1 MEMDFFDGPRIP
13 LIGEAAPEFTAPS
26 TTGMIN
32 FPEDYKGKWVVLFSH
47 PADFT
52 PVCTTEFIWFQA
64 KKSEFDARNTELIWY
79 SVDGI
84 HSHIAW
90 VRNIKE
96 KFDVTIE
103 FPIVAH
109 PSIAHNY
116 GMLQP
121 SADDS
126 HTVRAVFII
135 DPAGKIAALMYYPL
149 SNGRNIDEILRLID
163 SLQTTANH
171 GRATPA
177 NWPNN
182 EIFGDKVIVPPASCM
197 EDAVSNES
205 NYECKDW
212 YICTDINPNK

>member
-1 MEMDFFDGPRIP
+1 MENLEKRIP
-13 LIGEAAPEFTAPS
+13 YIGEIAPSFNAPS
-26 TTGMIN
+26 TMWMLN
-32 FPEDYKGKWVVLFSH
+32 FPQEYKGKWTVLFSH

-52 PVCTTEFIWFQA
+52 PVCTTEFIWFQDKFEEF
-64 KKSEFDARNTELIWY
+64 KKRNVELIWY
-79 SVDGI
+79 SIDWLQ
-84 HSHIAW
+84 SHIAW

-96 KFDVTIE
+96 KFWVEIT

-109 PSIAHNY
+109 PKIAYDY

-135 DPAGKIAALMYYPL
+135 NPESKISAIMYYPL

-163 SLQTTANH
+163 GLQTTYNH
-171 GRATPA
+171 WRATPA

-182 EIFGDKVIVPPASCM
+182 SMSWDKVIVPPASTVS
-197 EDAVSNES
+197 DAIKNES
-205 NYECKDW
+205 KYENKDW
-212 YICTDINPNK
+212 YICFDKNPNK

>member
-1 MEMDFFDGPRIP
+1 MENFEYFDMPRVP
-13 LIGEAAPEFTAPS
+13 LIGEEAPAFGGPS
-26 TTGMIN
+26 TTGPIN

-52 PVCTTEFIWFQA
+52 PVCTTEFIGFQT
-64 KKSEFDARNTELIWY
+64 KKAEFDKRGVELIGY

-90 VRNIKE
+90 AHNIKE
-96 KFDVTIE
+96 KFNVDIE
-103 FPIVAH
+103 FPIIAD
-109 PSIAHNY
+109 PSIATNY

-121 SADDS
+121 SADNS

-135 DPAGKIAALMYYPL
+135 NPEGKIAALMYYPL
-149 SNGRNIDEILRLID
+149 SNGRNIDEIIRLID
-163 SLQTTANH
+163 SLQMSANH

-182 EIFGDKVIVPPASCM
+182 DIFGSDVIVPPA
-197 EDAVSNES
+197 ES
-205 NYECKDW
+205 LAQAAENPTKYEGKDRKS
-212 YICTDINPNK
+212 TL

>member
-1 MEMDFFDGPRIP
+1 MEETTKIP
-13 LIGEAAPEFTAPS
+13 LIWEEAPSFKAPS
-26 TTGMIN
+26 TMWEID
-32 FPEDYKGKWVVLFSH
+32 FPNDFKGKWVVLFSH

-52 PVCTTEFIWFQA
+52 PVCTTEFIAFQN
-64 KKSEFDARNTELIWY
+64 KKEEFDKRNVQLIGY
-79 SVDGI
+79 SVDWV

-90 VRNIKE
+90 VKNIKE
-96 KFDVTIE
+96 KFDVHIT

-109 PSIAHNY
+109 PSIAYKY

-135 DPAGKIAALMYYPL
+135 DPDGKVAALMYYPL

-163 SLQTTANH
+163 SLQTTYNY

-182 EIFGDKVIVPPASCM
+182 ELFADRVIVPPADSCAKAK
-197 EDAVSNES
+197 ENSSNFD
-205 NYECKDW
+205 CKDW
-212 YICTDINPNK
+212 YICTDENPNK